1 MPYLTN
7 YHLAEQNA
15 YALLGP
21 IAETLRELEQRTQHY
36 VDRLAMEIADQDTLR
51 AARQALAAAHAEIER
66 LRDASAPW
74 PTAEGEA
81 EHA

>member
-21 IAETLRELEQRTQHY
+21 IAESLRELEHRTQHY
-36 VDRLAMEIADQDTLR
+36 VDRLAMETADRDTLR
-51 AARQALAAAHAEIER
+51 AARQALAAARAEIER
-66 LRDASAPW
+66 LRDASTPW
-74 PTAEGEA
+74 PATEGEA
-81 EHA
+81 KHA

>member
-21 IAETLRELEQRTQHY
+21 IAEALGELERRTQHY
-36 VDRLAMEIADQDTLR
+36 VDRVAMESADQDTLR
-51 AARQALAAAHAEIER
+51 TARQALAAARAEIER
-66 LRDASAPW
+66 LRNASTPW
-74 PTAEGEA
+74 PAAEGEA

>member
-21 IAETLRELEQRTQHY
+21 IRDSLQELEQRTAHY
-36 VDRLAMEIADQDTLR
+36 VERLAMEPSDQDTLR
-51 AARQALAAAHAEIER
+51 AASRALASACEEVER
-66 LRDASAPW
+66 LR
-74 PTAEGEA
+74 
-81 EHA
+81 HAAISSTP